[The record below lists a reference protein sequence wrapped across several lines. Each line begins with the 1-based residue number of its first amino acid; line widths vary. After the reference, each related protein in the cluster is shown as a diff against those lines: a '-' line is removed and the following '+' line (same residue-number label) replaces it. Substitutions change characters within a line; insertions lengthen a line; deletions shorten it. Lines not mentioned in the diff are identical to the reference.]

1 MGVDFRELQE
11 LQRRLKQAQ
20 SQVPALMQEIVDEIS
35 NEFLQ
40 EVIQRTPATNNNK
53 LKNNWKKRVVANKNG
68 TYTVEVY
75 NDLEYAS
82 SVEYG
87 SRNADN
93 GWNEGKFM
101 MTITS
106 QMIQQRMNS
115 ITQPKVDK
123 FLKGVFK

>member
-11 LQRRLKQAQ
+11 LQRRLEQAQ

-68 TYTVEVY
+68 TYTVTVTTE
-75 NDLEYAS
+75 
-82 SVEYG
+82 
-87 SRNADN
+87 DN
-93 GWNEGKFM
+93 QGNYSTSEPYIIKIKF
-101 MTITS
+101 
-106 QMIQQRMNS
+106 
-115 ITQPKVDK
+115 
-123 FLKGVFK
+123 F

>member
-1 MGVDFRELQE
+1 MGVNFKELQE
-11 LQRRLKQAQ
+11 LQRRL
-20 SQVPALMQEIVDEIS
+20 E
-35 NEFLQ
+35 Q
-40 EVIQRTPATNNNK
+40 EVIQRTPTTNNNK

-87 SRNADN
+87 SKNADN

-115 ITQPKVDK
+115 IAQPKIDK

>member
-1 MGVDFRELQE
+1 MGVNFRELQE
-11 LQRRLKQAQ
+11 LQRRLEQAQ

-53 LKNNWKKRVVANKNG
+53 LKNNRKKRVVANKNE

-87 SRNADN
+87 SRTADN

-106 QMIQQRMNS
+106 QMI
-115 ITQPKVDK
+115 
-123 FLKGVFK
+123 

>member
-1 MGVDFRELQE
+1 MNVDFRDLKKLQK
-11 LQRRLKQAQ
+11 RLKQAQ
-20 SQVPALMQEIVDEIS
+20 NQVPELMQQIVDEIS

-40 EVIQRTPATNNNK
+40 NVIQRTPTTNNNK
-53 LKNNWKKRVVANKNG
+53 LKNNWKKRVVANENG

-82 SVEYG
+82 LVEYG
-87 SRNADN
+87 SKNGNN

-106 QMIQQRMNS
+106 QMIQRRMNS
-115 ITQPKVDK
+115 IIQPKLDN